1 LRARLARATA
11 EARANKD
18 ELLALQDKMTGGML
32 ETSRRQEWVLSFI
45 FLPMCLMTKACIHG
59 HVRPLTTQFM

>member
-1 LRARLARATA
+1 LRARLASATA

-32 ETSRRQEWVLSFI
+32 ETSRQQEWVLSLI
-45 FLPMCLMTKACIHG
+45 FLPMCLLTQ
-59 HVRPLTTQFM
+59 PLCMAMYVP

>member
-32 ETSRRQEWVLSFI
+32 EISRQQEWVLSLI
-45 FLPMCLMTKACIHG
+45 FLPMCLMTK
-59 HVRPLTTQFM
+59 PLYTAMYVP